1 MTTAEG
7 PCYRCLYPRIDEASA
22 TCSESGV
29 LATVV
34 GVMGSLQAHEALLC
48 LSNLGAGSYG
58 KLLLWEAD
66 IPTWRTLKFRK
77 DPDCPVCG
85 HVKHEEK

>member
-1 MTTAEG
+1 M
-7 PCYRCLYPRIDEASA
+7 A

-34 GVMGSLQAHEALLC
+34 GVIGALQAHEALLC

-85 HVKHEEK
+85 HVKNEEKS